1 MNSVDLWHLRKREA
15 KSLKFFGG
23 FGFKDEVRI
32 FEKILRDLGYFS
44 ANPYNICGFSYGAQK
59 AVRFA
64 LDSLKNDR
72 RINRVILLSPA
83 FFNDKDSAF
92 KDAQIR
98 AFAKN
103 KALYMKAFYKN
114 VGVCAED
121 RQFLREIES
130 LDSRILE
137 QCLRYEFKG
146 DDLVFLRSK
155 GVEIVVILGQ
165 NDRIIDSLKANDFFS
180 EFGIVYLIKN
190 ANHLLNVS
198 LP

>member
-1 MNSVDLWHLRKREA
+1 M
-15 KSLKFFGG
+15 KFFGG

-83 FFNDKDSAF
+83 FFNDKDFAF

-114 VGVCAED
+114 IGLKKGDEIY
-121 RQFLREIES
+121 LREIEL

-146 DDLVFLRSK
+146 DDLIFLSSK
-155 GVEIVVILGQ
+155 GVEIVAILGQ

-198 LP
+198 LL

>member
-1 MNSVDLWHLRKREA
+1 M
-15 KSLKFFGG
+15 KFFGG

-32 FEKILRDLGYFS
+32 FEKILRDLGYFR

-64 LDSLKNDR
+64 LESLKSNVR
-72 RINRVILLSPA
+72 VNRVLLLSPA

-114 VGVCAED
+114 VGVCAEY

-155 GVEIVVILGQ
+155 GVEIVAILGQ
-165 NDRIIDSLKANDFFS
+165 NDRIIDSRKANDFFAQY
-180 EFGIVYLIKN
+180 GIVYLLKD
-190 ANHLLNVS
+190 ANHLLR
-198 LP
+198 

>member
-1 MNSVDLWHLRKREA
+1 MNSVDSWHLRKREA

-32 FEKILRDLGYFS
+32 FEKILRDLGYFR

-64 LDSLKNDR
+64 LESLKSNVR
-72 RINRVILLSPA
+72 VNRVLLLSPA
-83 FFNDKDSAF
+83 FFNDKDFAF

-114 VGVCAED
+114 IGLKKGDEIY
-121 RQFLREIES
+121 LREIEG

-165 NDRIIDSLKANDFFS
+165 NDRIIDSLKANDFFAQY
-180 EFGIVYLIKN
+180 GIVYLLKN

>member
-1 MNSVDLWHLRKREA
+1 M
-15 KSLKFFGG
+15 KFFGG

-64 LDSLKNDR
+64 LESLKSNVR
-72 RINRVILLSPA
+72 VNRVLLLSPA
-83 FFNDKDSAF
+83 FFNDKDSSF

-114 VGVCAED
+114 IGLKKGDEIY
-121 RQFLREIES
+121 LREIES

-146 DDLVFLRSK
+146 DDLIFLRSK

-180 EFGIVYLIKN
+180 KFGIVYLLKN

-198 LP
+198 LL

>member
-1 MNSVDLWHLRKREA
+1 M
-15 KSLKFFGG
+15 
-23 FGFKDEVRI
+23 
-32 FEKILRDLGYFS
+32 
-44 ANPYNICGFSYGAQK
+44 
-59 AVRFA
+59 RFA

-83 FFNDKDSAF
+83 FFNDKDSSF

-114 VGVCAED
+114 IGLKKGDEIY
-121 RQFLREIES
+121 LREIES

-146 DDLVFLRSK
+146 DDLIFLRSK

-190 ANHLLNVS
+190 ANHLLN
-198 LP
+198 